1 MTGPTPG
8 TARPEPPDAGTPVSE
23 AIAFYKTVQVY
34 EHHFNGLEFEV
45 RKLASA
51 WLIASFGAIAF
62 IVRGD
67 LAVAKSLISP
77 DPLLIL
83 VAGLAQ
89 IGLFSLW
96 ILDQVV
102 YHTLLDAVFTTALH
116 LERRLVEL
124 PPLRSMMLRLTGG
137 AGVARYL
144 SLFYQLPMAVFAGIA
159 WWGALHAG
167 AAGWL
172 AIAAAIT
179 ALPVWVW
186 IKARALAAE
195 RLRQRP
201 QPDPNGRPAFEFV
214 IARWQKALGE
224 GEGI

>member
-1 MTGPTPG
+1 MTGPAIPVKL
-8 TARPEPPDAGTPVSE
+8 PDAATPAVE

-34 EHHFNGLEFEV
+34 EHHFNMLEFEV

-62 IVRGD
+62 IVRGG
-67 LAVAKSLISP
+67 LAIDKTLISP

-102 YHTLLDAVFTTALH
+102 YHSLLDAVFTTALH
-116 LERRLVEL
+116 LERRLPEL
-124 PPLRSMMLRLTGG
+124 PPLRSTMMRLTGG

-144 SLFYQLPMAVFAGIA
+144 SLFYQLPMLVFAVIA
-159 WWGALHAG
+159 WWGAMNNG
-167 AAGWL
+167 EPWWL
-172 AIAAAIT
+172 LAAAAIT
-179 ALPVWVW
+179 ALPLWVW
-186 IKARALAAE
+186 IKSRHMAAQ
-195 RLRQRP
+195 RIKQRP
-201 QPDPNGRPAFEFV
+201 QPEPGGQPAFEFV
-214 IARWQKALGE
+214 IDRWE
-224 GEGI
+224 GNLNPPR